1 MLLTLSVVVLGA
13 LLAYYGSSIMG
24 AVNGI
29 VSRTVPTPTVTS
41 FYDLVARDIKGRD
54 VSFTRFRG
62 KVVCVVNVATNCGL
76 TNDNYKELQILHE
89 RHSEKGLEIVAFP
102 CNQFLFQEPGSNE
115 EICQRVEKKFQA
127 QFTLMEK
134 VDVNGDNTHPVYAFL
149 KAKTG
154 VQTVSWNFAK
164 FVVSRDENIT
174 YYGPKTNPLSME
186 EDLLKL
192 LRVE

>member
-76 TNDNYKELQILHE
+76 TNDNYKEVFLSLSHFLS
-89 RHSEKGLEIVAFP
+89 HTH
-102 CNQFLFQEPGSNE
+102 FLFNCHTHQIFRCS
-115 EICQRVEKKFQA
+115 CKFCTSDTAKRVCKLNCKLREKTF
-127 QFTLMEK
+127 F
-134 VDVNGDNTHPVYAFL
+134 F
-149 KAKTG
+149 
-154 VQTVSWNFAK
+154 F
-164 FVVSRDENIT
+164 
-174 YYGPKTNPLSME
+174 
-186 EDLLKL
+186 
-192 LRVE
+192 